1 MKKLVVV
8 LMSVL
13 LVFSLAACGDGGNG
27 GNGGAV
33 KGETVD
39 TTVFSVLVP
48 DGWKSF
54 NTSDIFDE
62 YTDLGYDPN
71 GLNIYKGAESDWDM
85 FTCPGLNISYFG
97 PDTTMLAPDKA
108 WYEGAEDLESFTTG
122 AYTWQGFTYTIGDY
136 GMGVIWTD
144 SPIQLTV
151 SIVLS
156 SSNGSISIDD
166 ADVQAILASIAVDAQ

>member
-1 MKKLVVV
+1 MKKLAVI
-8 LMSVL
+8 LMSLL
-13 LVFSLAACGDGGNG
+13 LVFSLAACGDG

-54 NTSDIFDE
+54 NAVDVFDE

-71 GLNIYKGAESDWDM
+71 GLNIYKGAESDGDM

-108 WYEGAEDLESFTTG
+108 WYEGAVDIESFTTG
-122 AYTWQGFTYTIGDY
+122 DYTWQGFTYDY
-136 GMGVIWTD
+136 DSYKMGVLWTD
-144 SPIQLTV
+144 SPVQLTV
-151 SIVLS
+151 NLTMGSTD
-156 SSNGSISIDD
+156 GSISLDD
-166 ADVQAILASIAVDAQ
+166 ADVQAILGSIAVDAQ